1 VAQLNPMKNLTP
13 LLLLVAFFACKTTPS
28 SQGPSVEEISEHT
41 LAFNTALDSI
51 YDYQISLSPVSQ
63 TYEGLKENNDL
74 WDVNN
79 DSVEL
84 FYYNMSKKQLSFLK
98 SFDTQLLDTQAQLTY
113 RMYEED
119 VQESIYSYE
128 NWRNYY
134 YPVNQMFGS
143 HTWFPEFLM
152 NVHTISNEKDALAW
166 LSRLSKLNV
175 KIDEVIVNLN
185 KSEAKGIIAP
195 KFVYPYVIN
204 DCKNLLQGAPFDE
217 NGVNPLIN
225 DFTNDV
231 NSLEDL
237 DEVQKQVL
245 VDSAKILML
254 NVFQP
259 AYTKLIAKLTE
270 LETISTED
278 AGVWKFE
285 NGDDYYLYR
294 LARTT
299 TTKYT
304 PQEVFDIG
312 MNEIDRIHSEMELIK
327 AEVEFE
333 GTLLEFFEFI
343 KNKEDL
349 YYPNTDEGREAYLT
363 ANIKIKEDM
372 EARLDDLFITKPKAE
387 LEVRRVEPYREE
399 SAGTAF
405 YNSPAPDGSRP
416 GIYYAN
422 LHDMSQMPKYEMEA
436 LTYHEAIPG
445 HHMQLSIAQ
454 EIENL
459 PLYRTRDAHYTSYV
473 EGWGLYSEFV
483 PKEMGFYEDPY
494 SDFGRLSME
503 LFRSVRLVVDVGIHV
518 KKWTREEGIQ
528 FYLDHTPSPEGEC
541 ISMVERHIVMPS
553 QATAYKIGQLK
564 ILSLREK
571 AKEALGELFDI
582 REFHEVVLINGSVP
596 LDILEELVD
605 AWIVEKKA
613 A

>member
-1 VAQLNPMKNLTP
+1 MAQLNPMKNFTP
-13 LLLLVAFFACKTTPS
+13 LLLLVALFACKTTPS
-28 SQGPSVEEISEHT
+28 SEGPSLEEISEHT

-312 MNEIDRIHSEMELIK
+312 LNEIDRIHSEMELIK

-605 AWIVEKKA
+605 AWIVEKKTT
-613 A
+613 

>member
-1 VAQLNPMKNLTP
+1 
-13 LLLLVAFFACKTTPS
+13 
-28 SQGPSVEEISEHT
+28 
-41 LAFNTALDSI
+41 LDSI

>member
-13 LLLLVAFFACKTTPS
+13 LLLLVALFACKTTPS

>member
-1 VAQLNPMKNLTP
+1 MKNLTP
-13 LLLLVAFFACKTTPS
+13 LLLLVALFACKTTPS

>member
-1 VAQLNPMKNLTP
+1 MKKFIP
-13 LLLLVAFFACKTTPS
+13 IFIAMSLVACNSNT
-28 SQGPSVEEISEHT
+28 SVETSNSINVTDYT
-41 LAFNTALDSI
+41 LAFNEAMDSL
-51 YDYQISLSPVSQ
+51 YNYNISLSPVSQ
-63 TYEGLKENNDL
+63 TYEGLKENNHL
-74 WDVNN
+74 WDENN
-79 DSVEL
+79 DSVDL
-84 FYYNMSKKQLSFLK
+84 FNYKLHQEQLAMLEG
-98 SFDTQLLDTQAQLTY
+98 FDTKNLDDQAQLTC
-113 RMYEED
+113 RMYKND
-119 VQESIYSYE
+119 LKESMYSYE
-128 NWRNYY
+128 NWRDYY

-152 NVHTISNEKDALAW
+152 NVHTISSEADALAW
-166 LSRLSKLNV
+166 LSRLSQLDV
-175 KIDEVIVNLN
+175 KIDEVLN
-185 KSEAKGIIAP
+185 DLEDSKEKGVIAP
-195 KFVYPYVIN
+195 KFVYPYVIS
-204 DCKNLLQGAPFDE
+204 DCNNLLKGDPFE
-217 NGVNPLIN
+217 GEGVNPLIQ
-225 DFTNDV
+225 DFTEDV
-231 NSLEDL
+231 YNLQDLED
-237 DEVQKQVL
+237 VQKQAL
-245 VDSAKILML
+245 VDSAKILVMTIFKPSYL
-254 NVFQP
+254 ELIT
-259 AYTKLIAKLTE
+259 YLEDMEKLAT
-270 LETISTED
+270 TD
-278 AGVWKFE
+278 AGVWKF
-285 NGDDYYLYR
+285 NRGDQFYLDM
-294 LARTT
+294 LKRTT
-299 TTKYT
+299 TTDYT

-312 MNEIDRIHSEMELIK
+312 MSEIDRIHGEMEELK
-327 AEVEFE
+327 TKVGFE
-333 GTLLEFFEFI
+333 GDLLEFFQYV
-343 KNKEDL
+343 KTKEDL
-349 YYPNTDEGREAYLT
+349 FYPNTDEGREAYLA
-363 ANIKIKEDM
+363 ANIQIKEEM
-372 EARLDDLFITKPKAE
+372 EARLDELFITKPQAE

-459 PLYRTRDAHYTSYV
+459 PLYRTRDAHYTAYV
-473 EGWGLYSEFV
+473 EGWGLYAEFV
-483 PKEMGFYEDPY
+483 PKEMGFYQDPY

-571 AKEALGELFDI
+571 ASTALGPDFDI

-605 AWIVEKKA
+605 DWIAEKKA

>member
-1 VAQLNPMKNLTP
+1 MAQLNPMKNLTP
-13 LLLLVAFFACKTTPS
+13 LLLLVALFACKTTPS

-436 LTYHEAIPG
+436 LTYHEA
-445 HHMQLSIAQ
+445 
-454 EIENL
+454 
-459 PLYRTRDAHYTSYV
+459 
-473 EGWGLYSEFV
+473 
-483 PKEMGFYEDPY
+483 
-494 SDFGRLSME
+494 
-503 LFRSVRLVVDVGIHV
+503 
-518 KKWTREEGIQ
+518 
-528 FYLDHTPSPEGEC
+528 
-541 ISMVERHIVMPS
+541 
-553 QATAYKIGQLK
+553 
-564 ILSLREK
+564 
-571 AKEALGELFDI
+571 
-582 REFHEVVLINGSVP
+582 
-596 LDILEELVD
+596 
-605 AWIVEKKA
+605 
-613 A
+613 

>member
-1 VAQLNPMKNLTP
+1 
-13 LLLLVAFFACKTTPS
+13 
-28 SQGPSVEEISEHT
+28 
-41 LAFNTALDSI
+41 
-51 YDYQISLSPVSQ
+51 
-63 TYEGLKENNDL
+63 
-74 WDVNN
+74 
-79 DSVEL
+79 
-84 FYYNMSKKQLSFLK
+84 
-98 SFDTQLLDTQAQLTY
+98 
-113 RMYEED
+113 
-119 VQESIYSYE
+119 
-128 NWRNYY
+128 
-134 YPVNQMFGS
+134 
-143 HTWFPEFLM
+143 
-152 NVHTISNEKDALAW
+152 
-166 LSRLSKLNV
+166 
-175 KIDEVIVNLN
+175 
-185 KSEAKGIIAP
+185 
-195 KFVYPYVIN
+195 
-204 DCKNLLQGAPFDE
+204 
-217 NGVNPLIN
+217 
-225 DFTNDV
+225 
-231 NSLEDL
+231 
-237 DEVQKQVL
+237 
-245 VDSAKILML
+245 
-254 NVFQP
+254 
-259 AYTKLIAKLTE
+259 
-270 LETISTED
+270 
-278 AGVWKFE
+278 
-285 NGDDYYLYR
+285 
-294 LARTT
+294 
-299 TTKYT
+299 
-304 PQEVFDIG
+304 
-312 MNEIDRIHSEMELIK
+312 RIHSEMELIK